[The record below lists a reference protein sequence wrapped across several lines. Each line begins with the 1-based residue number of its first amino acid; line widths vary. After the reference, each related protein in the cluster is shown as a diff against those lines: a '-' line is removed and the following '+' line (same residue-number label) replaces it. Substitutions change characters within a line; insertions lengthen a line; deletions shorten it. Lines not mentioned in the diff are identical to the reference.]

1 MTIIPKLDAVFVHV
15 TDMSRS
21 IDWYCRLLGL
31 PRPETSHGDMICD
44 LPVHGDTGILLDAYP
59 KPTPPSGTGPR
70 IMLDATDL
78 DSALALARTLAS
90 SVTDPEDI
98 GSALAFYLEDPDAN
112 LICIKVPKT

>member
-21 IDWYCRLLGL
+21 LNWYCRLLDL
-31 PRPETSHGDMICD
+31 PRPDTSHENMICD
-44 LPVHGDTGILLDAYP
+44 LPMSGDTGILLDAYP
-59 KPTPPSGTGPR
+59 KPTCPRGAGPR
-70 IMLDATDL
+70 IMLNATDL
-78 DSALALARTLAS
+78 DAALALARTLSS

-98 GSALAFYLEDPDAN
+98 GSAVVFYLEDPDAN